1 MRDAGG
7 IEAGFNPEA
16 FRSGILSAMNM
27 ATPEDSDQ
35 RVTFRWKDQKDYDV
49 KDRTGKPF
57 VWTQEP
63 ESTVTKDDVQVPCA
77 VQFVSRTTLAGQ
89 NAIADMDTSRAELTL
104 LDAQYQL
111 VKDADI
117 VLIGTNEYRPDF
129 VAPPSGL
136 FGETIWTMFVSAI
149 DESGEIG

>member
-1 MRDAGG
+1 MELSDPRAN
-7 IEAGFNPEA
+7 AFNADE
-16 FRSGILSAMNM
+16 FRSGILFAMNM

-35 RVTFRWKDQKDYDV
+35 RVTFRWIDQKEYDV

-63 ESTVTKDDVQVPCA
+63 ESTITKDDVQVPCA

-89 NAIADMDTSRAELTL
+89 NAVSDMDTSRAELTL

-149 DESGEIG
+149 DES